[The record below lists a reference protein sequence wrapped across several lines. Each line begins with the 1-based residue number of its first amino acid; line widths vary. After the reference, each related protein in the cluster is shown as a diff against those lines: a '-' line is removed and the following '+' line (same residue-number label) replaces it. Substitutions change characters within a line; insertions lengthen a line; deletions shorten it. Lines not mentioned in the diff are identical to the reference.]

1 MTISVVLSKE
11 DCYLSLPDFYE
22 MLADKVSKCMGGS
35 RPPIDCR
42 KISVTLPVYTEIIR
56 CLTLKYHMTAI
67 EIINT
72 FLLYGPKTILSEREN
87 TPYMA
92 TWNVT
97 DVHWKE

>member
-1 MTISVVLSKE
+1 MTISVVLSKD
-11 DCYLSLPDFYE
+11 DCYKSLPDFYE
-22 MLADKVSKCMGGS
+22 MLADKVHECTGGS
-35 RPPIDCR
+35 RPPIDR
-42 KISVTLPVYTEIIR
+42 RNISVTLPVYTEIIR

-72 FLLYGPKTILSEREN
+72 FLSYGPKTILSEREN
-87 TPYMA
+87 TPYRA

>member
-1 MTISVVLSKE
+1 MMISVVLSKE

-22 MLADKVSKCMGGS
+22 MLADKVSKCTGGS
-35 RPPIDCR
+35 RPPIDR
-42 KISVTLPVYTEIIR
+42 RNISVTLPVYTEIIR

-72 FLLYGPKTILSEREN
+72 FLSYGPKTILSEREN
-87 TPYMA
+87 TPYRA